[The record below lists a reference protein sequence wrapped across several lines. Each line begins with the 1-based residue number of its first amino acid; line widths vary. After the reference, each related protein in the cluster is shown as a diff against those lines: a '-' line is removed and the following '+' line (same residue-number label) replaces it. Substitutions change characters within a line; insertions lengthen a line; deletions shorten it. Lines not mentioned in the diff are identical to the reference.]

1 MAKEASR
8 KPSPADEGHSLTYEQ
23 AMERLEGLVRRM
35 EQGEVPLEESLKAF
49 EEGQKL
55 VARCRGILD
64 DAERRIQQM
73 GLERLVQGEGG

>member
-8 KPSPADEGHSLTYEQ
+8 KPPPESAESEVSYEQ
-23 AMERLEGLVRRM
+23 ALERLEGLVRRM

-49 EEGQKL
+49 EEGQRL
-55 VARCRGILD
+55 VARCRAILD

-73 GLERLVQGEGG
+73 GLEKLVQGEGG